1 MLRKFEGIV
10 ALLFVVD
17 LFLTEVALYLS
28 DVARR
33 CIPLGKTI
41 DPTRTFLNPYI
52 YLLIALIWPL
62 LFRALGV
69 YDVKRAPSLREELK
83 TLMVA
88 VPTTVFVFAGSLYLS
103 FRDVSRL
110 LVLYFFILDLAFLAS
125 LRLLV
130 GGILRT
136 LQAQG
141 RFLSRVLI
149 VGANEM
155 GATVAGTLDS
165 HLGLG
170 FTWQGFVDDE
180 EAPGLPILGK
190 IADIAEIVTQHD
202 IDEVIIAL
210 PSAAYQTVEQVV
222 YELQELP
229 VRIRIVPDFLKLA
242 VLRSSVESLAG
253 IPLIGVREPVIDGL
267 DWLAKRTFDVVVS
280 TVSLLFSW
288 PLMLLIAL
296 AIKLDSP
303 GPMIFKQQ
311 RVGENG
317 RFFWMYKFRTMV
329 CGAEGTQC
337 AVAVKREDGKTI
349 YKIRDDPRVTRVG
362 RILRRTSLDEL
373 PQLFNVLKGEMSL
386 VGPRPEQVFIV
397 EQYEP
402 FQRKRLSVPPGI
414 TGWWQ
419 ISGRSD
425 LPMHLNTQYDL
436 FYIRNYSLLLDL
448 KILWKTVG
456 AVIRGKGAY

>member
-1 MLRKFEGIV
+1 MLRRFESVV
-10 ALLFVVD
+10 ALLFVAD
-17 LFLTEVALYLS
+17 LFLTELALYLS

-33 CIPLGKTI
+33 SIPLGKTI
-41 DPTRTFLNPYI
+41 DPTKTFLNPYI

-88 VPTTVFVFAGSLYLS
+88 VPTAVFVFTGSLYLS

-110 LVLYFFILDLAFLAS
+110 LVFYFLILDLAFLVS

-130 GGILRT
+130 GGVLHA

-141 RFLSRVLI
+141 RYLSRVLI

-155 GATVAGTLDS
+155 GAAVAGAIDS

-180 EAPGLPILGK
+180 EVPGLPILGK
-190 IADIAEIVTQHD
+190 IADIAEVVTRHD
-202 IDEVIIAL
+202 VDEIIIAL

-222 YELQELP
+222 YDLQELP
-229 VRIRIVPDFLKLA
+229 VRIRIVPDFLRLA

-253 IPLIGVREPVIDGL
+253 IPLIGVREPIIGGL
-267 DWLAKRTFDVVVS
+267 DRLTKRTFDVVVS
-280 TVSLLFSW
+280 TASLLFAW
-288 PLMLLIAL
+288 PLILLTAL
-296 AIKLDSP
+296 VIKLDSP
-303 GPMIFKQQ
+303 GPVLFKQQ

-317 RFFWMYKFRTMV
+317 QLFWMYKFRTMA
-329 CGAEGTQC
+329 CDAEEAQP
-337 AVAVKREDGKTI
+337 AVAVRREDGKTV
-349 YKIRDDPRVTRVG
+349 YKVREDPRVTRVG

-373 PQLFNVLKGEMSL
+373 PQLLNVLKGEMSL
-386 VGPRPEQVFIV
+386 VGPRPEQVFIA

-402 FQRKRLSVPPGI
+402 WQRRRLSVPPGI

-436 FYIRNYSLLLDL
+436 FYIRNYSMLLDI

-456 AVIRGKGAY
+456 AVIRGRGAY

>member
-1 MLRKFEGIV
+1 MLRKFESII

-17 LFLTEVALYLS
+17 LLLTQVALYLS

-33 CIPLGKTI
+33 CIPLGKAI

-88 VPTTVFVFAGSLYLS
+88 VPTAVFVFAGSLYLS

-110 LVLYFFILDLAFLAS
+110 LVFYFFIIDLAFLAS

-130 GGILRT
+130 GGILRA

-141 RFLSRVLI
+141 HYLSRVLI

-155 GATVAGTLDS
+155 GATVAGAIDS

-170 FTWQGFVDDE
+170 FIWQGFVDDE
-180 EAPGLPILGK
+180 EAPDLPILGK
-190 IADIAEIVTQHD
+190 MADIAEIVTRHD

-210 PSAAYQTVEQVV
+210 PSAAYETVERVV

-267 DWLAKRTFDVVVS
+267 DRLAKRTFDVAVS
-280 TVSLLFSW
+280 AVGLLFAW

-296 AIKLDSP
+296 VIKLDSP
-303 GPMIFKQQ
+303 GPVIFKQQ

-317 RFFWMYKFRTMV
+317 QLFWMYKFRTMV
-329 CGAEGTQC
+329 CGAQEVQC
-337 AVAVKREDGKTI
+337 TMAVRREDGKTM
-349 YKIRDDPRVTRVG
+349 YKVRDDPRVTRV
-362 RILRRTSLDEL
+362 
-373 PQLFNVLKGEMSL
+373 
-386 VGPRPEQVFIV
+386 
-397 EQYEP
+397 
-402 FQRKRLSVPPGI
+402 
-414 TGWWQ
+414 
-419 ISGRSD
+419 
-425 LPMHLNTQYDL
+425 
-436 FYIRNYSLLLDL
+436 
-448 KILWKTVG
+448 
-456 AVIRGKGAY
+456 

>member
-1 MLRKFEGIV
+1 MLRKFEGII
-10 ALLFVVD
+10 ALLFVID
-17 LFLTEVALYLS
+17 LLLAEVALYMS

-33 CIPLGKTI
+33 CIPIGKAI
-41 DPTRTFLNPYI
+41 APTRTFLNPYI
-52 YLLIALIWPL
+52 YLLVALIWPL
-62 LFRALGV
+62 LLRALGV

-88 VPTTVFVFAGSLYLS
+88 VPTAIFVFAGSLYLS
-103 FRDVSRL
+103 FRDVPRL
-110 LVLYFFILDLAFLAS
+110 LVFYFFILDLAFLAS

-130 GGILRT
+130 GGVLWA

-141 RFLSRVLI
+141 RYLSRVLI

-155 GATVAGTLDS
+155 GATVAGAIDS
-165 HLGLG
+165 NLGLG

-180 EAPGLPILGK
+180 EASDLPILGK
-190 IADIAEIVTQHD
+190 IADIADIVTQHG

-210 PSAAYQTVEQVV
+210 PSAAYQMVERVV

-267 DWLAKRTFDVVVS
+267 DRLAKRTFDVAVS
-280 TVSLLFSW
+280 AVGLLFAW

-303 GPMIFKQQ
+303 GPVIFKQQ

-317 RFFWMYKFRTMV
+317 QLFWMYKFRTMI
-329 CGAEGTQC
+329 CGAEEAQR
-337 AVAVKREDGKTI
+337 AVAVSRQDGKTV
-349 YKIRDDPRVTRVG
+349 YKVRDDPRLTWVG

-373 PQLFNVLKGEMSL
+373 PQLFHVLKGKMSL

-402 FQRKRLSVPPGI
+402 WQRRRLAVPPGI

-419 ISGRSD
+419 VSGRSD
-425 LPMHLNTQYDL
+425 LPLHLNTQYDL

>member
-1 MLRKFEGIV
+1 MLRKFEGIM
-10 ALLFVVD
+10 ALLFVSD
-17 LFLTEVALYLS
+17 LVLTQVALYLS

-33 CIPLGKTI
+33 SIPIGKAI

-52 YLLIALIWPL
+52 YLLVALIWL
-62 LFRALGV
+62 ILFQALGV
-69 YDVKRAPSLREELK
+69 YNVQRAPNLREELR

-88 VPTTVFVFAGSLYLS
+88 VPTAVFVFAGSLYLS

-110 LVLYFFILDLAFLAS
+110 MVFYFFILDLAFLAS

-130 GGILRT
+130 GGALRA
-136 LQAQG
+136 LQARG
-141 RFLSRVLI
+141 RYLSRVLI

-155 GATVAGTLDS
+155 GAAVAGAIDS

-190 IADIAEIVTQHD
+190 IADIAEIVTRHN

-210 PSAAYQTVEQVV
+210 PSSAYQTVEQVV
-222 YELQELP
+222 YALQELP

-242 VLRSSVESLAG
+242 FLRSSVESLAG

-267 DWLAKRTFDVVVS
+267 NRLVKRTFDLAVS
-280 TVSLLFSW
+280 TVGLLLTW

-296 AIKLDSP
+296 AVKLDSP
-303 GPMIFKQQ
+303 GPVIFKQQ

-317 RFFWMYKFRTMV
+317 QLFWMYKFRTMF
-329 CGAEGTQC
+329 CGAEEAQH
-337 AVAVKREDGKTI
+337 AVAVRREDGQTL
-349 YKIRDDPRVTRVG
+349 YKVRGDPRVTRVG
-362 RILRRTSLDEL
+362 RLLRRTSLDEL

-402 FQRKRLSVPPGI
+402 WQRWRLSVPPGM

-419 ISGRSD
+419 VSGRSD
-425 LPMHLNTQYDL
+425 LPLHLNTQYDL